1 MNLEGFLTAFRQKT
15 PWGLGTD
22 ADELAL
28 RLFRR
33 LDGND
38 DGSIEVR
45 IGLGAGVAFVEVH
58 FVPRTCFGL

>member
-1 MNLEGFLTAFRQKT
+1 MNLEGFLAAFRQKT

-45 IGLGAGVAFVEVH
+45 IG
-58 FVPRTCFGL
+58 